1 MIPTWLLTT
10 WHLLSIVS
18 AVVVLG
24 ILCWHAL
31 RPRPDANL
39 QEEIEMF
46 SDEDEEILDRIW
58 ARLEE

>member
-10 WHLLSIVS
+10 WHLLSIAS

-24 ILCWHAL
+24 ILCWKAL
-31 RPRPDANL
+31 RRGPGDDL

-46 SDEDEEILDRIW
+46 TDEDEEILDRI
-58 ARLEE
+58 